1 MTTQQY
7 YDHTVEGSATLL
19 SDDTWQATGCV
30 VRAGAVLV
38 ESGALG
44 FYRTR
49 ERAQAQG
56 LAWAKSWIDMH
67 TGSVPAEPTEPE
79 NPEEPAEATSSAN
92 GDATVLLRKARP
104 RTSAAADCARRQL
117 LDIERHICEVRS
129 NLRRQIRFARQLRA
143 DGLPTEFTEM
153 LLHTLCHTVAS
164 LRKQRNRLRQQV
176 AAASRVRSRSR

>member
-1 MTTQQY
+1 M
-7 YDHTVEGSATLL
+7 
-19 SDDTWQATGCV
+19 
-30 VRAGAVLV
+30 LV
-38 ESGALG
+38 DSGELG

-67 TGSVPAEPTEPE
+67 TSSEPE
-79 NPEEPAEATSSAN
+79 ETEDAEEATCAAD
-92 GDATVLLRKARP
+92 GDATVLQHKVLPRP
-104 RTSAAADCARRQL
+104 SADTDCARRQL
-117 LDIERHICEVRS
+117 LDLERHICEVRS

-176 AAASRVRSRSR
+176 AAASRVRLRSR

>member
-1 MTTQQY
+1 MPMTTQQY

-38 ESGALG
+38 ESGELG

-67 TGSVPAEPTEPE
+67 TSSEPAEP
-79 NPEEPAEATSSAN
+79 EEAEEAPCAAD
-92 GDATVLLRKARP
+92 GDATVLQHKILPRP
-104 RTSAAADCARRQL
+104 SAATDCARRQL
-117 LDIERHICEVRS
+117 LDLERHICEVRS